1 MQDFVHTCEAV
12 AATRSRLEKAAHLQS
27 LFSRLD
33 DADLARAARYLS
45 GRAFPLS
52 DQRVL
57 NVGYANVRD
66 ALLMLVPTPEEEYS
80 RLVVRLADMGDVAY
94 ELLSRRPDPP
104 PTLTLAD
111 LADLFD
117 RLATASGA
125 KARVKLL
132 TETLA
137 RATAL
142 EAKYIIK
149 IVMGELR
156 IGLQEGQVEDG
167 IARAYGVRVEAVQ
180 WTNMLLGDLGET
192 AVLARHGRLAEAHMR
207 LFHPIKFM
215 LASPADS
222 PDDVAKQ
229 MSGGFLVE
237 DKFDGVRAQ
246 IHKQGDRLA
255 IFSRTLDEVAHRY
268 PELHAPLLALPGEF
282 ILDGEILGWQDGR
295 AIPFT
300 AFQARL
306 GRKTVDAA
314 LLASLPVV
322 FMAFDLLY
330 QDGDVL
336 LEQPLRERRQR
347 LEELLTS
354 TIPLPYPL
362 ILSLAEEFHATTAL
376 PAAFDAAR
384 ERGNEGL
391 MVKEPTS
398 TYKPGRRG
406 KEWLKVKRPLA
417 TLDVVVTGVEW
428 GNGKRRHVL
437 SDYTFAVQDEEG
449 RLLEVGKAYSGLT
462 DAEIAELTEWFQAHT
477 IEDYG
482 KFRRVEPL
490 IVLEVAFDNV
500 QPSNRHPSG
509 YALRF
514 PRIVRVRSDKL
525 PTDIDTLDTVR
536 GLARRPDRGP
546 RPD

>member
-1 MQDFVHTCEAV
+1 MQDFVHTSEAV
-12 AATRSRLEKAAHLQS
+12 AATRSRLEKAAQLQT
-27 LFSRLD
+27 LFSRLS

-66 ALLMLVPTPEEEYS
+66 ALLTLVPTPDEAYS
-80 RLVVRLADMGDVAY
+80 HLVVRLADMGDVAY
-94 ELLSRRPDPP
+94 ELLGRRPDPP

-117 RLATASGA
+117 QLAAASGA
-125 KARVKLL
+125 KARGKLL
-132 TETLA
+132 TATLA

-142 EAKYIIK
+142 EAKYIVK

-156 IGLQEGQVEDG
+156 IGLQEGQVEDA

-180 WTNMLLGDLGET
+180 WANMLLGDLGET
-192 AVLARHGRLAEAHMR
+192 AVLARQGRLGEAHMR

-215 LASPADS
+215 LASPAAS

-229 MSGGFLVE
+229 MPSGFLVE

-246 IHKQGDRLA
+246 VHKQGGRLA

-282 ILDGEILGWQDGR
+282 ILDGEILGWRDGR

-300 AFQARL
+300 EFQARL
-306 GRKTVDAA
+306 GRKTVDAE
-314 LLASLPVV
+314 LLASLPVA

-336 LEQPLRERRQR
+336 LEQPLRERRR
-347 LEELLTS
+347 CLETLLAVF
-354 TIPLPYPL
+354 PHPYSL
-362 ILSLAEEFHATTAL
+362 ILSQAAEFQAATAL

-391 MVKEPTS
+391 MVKEPGS

-437 SDYTFAVQDEEG
+437 SDYTFAVQDDEG
-449 RLLEVGKAYSGLT
+449 QLLEVGKAYSGLT
-462 DAEIAELTEWFQAHT
+462 DAEIAELTAWFQAHT

-500 QPSNRHPSG
+500 QPSDRHPSG

-514 PRIVRVRSDKL
+514 PRIVRVGTDKL
-525 PTDIDTLDTVR
+525 PADIDTLDTVR
-536 GLARRPDRGP
+536 ALAGVR
-546 RPD
+546 